1 MLLIELVL
9 VYGIDVLFLESYL
22 LENFLETIR
31 LIAVND
37 FLLFLL

>member
-9 VYGIDVLFLESYL
+9 VYGIYVFFLEAYL